1 MDCTTCTVFE
11 AFVNNSSGFV
21 DQMVSNVEGP
31 LTGLVIAI
39 ATVWIV
45 WVGIQVVLGSLD
57 VPHAVKQVVFMVLGF
72 GAFLG
77 VDAIIGTV
85 FDTAISVLGGLSASI
100 TGYSGDGAS
109 GISSLLMAIES
120 QISKVVTI
128 VAIFIGDGSGTPW
141 GVVAYVMR
149 AIYGVLLLIPYGLLL
164 ILFLAQTATCLFR
177 VTLICGLSPFIVAL
191 SGFPF
196 GSGLYAQAIRTL
208 ISAIATMLA
217 VTLVFSIVTKCF
229 DILNIGGES
238 SLSPEE
244 FASLSS
250 GPYLLALI
258 MGWLGCALMSEAI
271 SISGSIAG
279 AMLGSVGASTLAGRT
294 LGAGAAAGGVGV
306 GITKYAGSKAL
317 DGAKS
322 GYEKYKNRKR
332 PGEIST
338 PTE

>member
-11 AFVNNSSGFV
+11 AFVDNSSGFV

-77 VDAIIGTV
+77 VESIVSAV
-85 FDTAISVLGGLSASI
+85 FDTTISVLGGLSASI
-100 TGYSGDGAS
+100 TGYSGAGTN

-120 QISKVVTI
+120 QITKVITI
-128 VAIFIGDGSGTPW
+128 VSIFIGEPSWAGSIS
-141 GVVAYVMR
+141 YVMR
-149 AIYGVLLLIPYGLLL
+149 AIYGFFLLVPYGLLL

-177 VTLICGLSPFIVAL
+177 ITLICGLAPFIVAL

-229 DILNIGGES
+229 DVLNIGGDA
-238 SLSPEE
+238 SLSPDD
-244 FASLSS
+244 FATLTS
-250 GPYLLALI
+250 GPFLLALI

-279 AMLGSVGASTLAGRT
+279 AMLGSVGASTLAGRA
-294 LGAGAAAGGVGV
+294 LGAGAAAGGVGMGV
-306 GITKYAGSKAL
+306 TKYAGSKAL
-317 DGAKS
+317 DGAKT
-322 GYEKYKNRKR
+322 GYKKYKNRKR